1 MLDEPLG
8 GEPPKRFAHRAAAD
22 GEAGG
27 EVAFDE
33 PDTRREP
40 SGQNVLAKSAR
51 R

>member
-1 MLDEPLG
+1 MSPSAD
-8 GEPPKRFAHRAAAD
+8 EPPKRFAHRPAAD

-33 PDTRREP
+33 PEARREP